1 MAGIV
6 IIGAGQAAGQAAASL
21 RQEGYEGAIT
31 IIGDELFAPYQR
43 PPLSKQYLSGELSI
57 DRIYIRPIKFYK
69 DRNIDLQCGVRVVA
83 IDRDTKTISTDNDQT
98 LAYDKLLICTGSRPR
113 LLDIPGSDL
122 PGIHYLRRLDD
133 VDRIRE
139 DMKEAQSICIIGG
152 GYIGLEVAAVAVS
165 AGLTVNI
172 LEMESRILQRVTNA
186 EMSAFYHRLHTSR
199 GVNIHTSTACT
210 GFSGDARIQSV
221 LCRDHTIAADMVVVG
236 IGILP
241 NTELAE
247 QAGLQCDNGILVDD
261 HCRTSDPDI
270 FSAGDCTNH
279 PNPLLARRLRLESVP
294 NAMEQ
299 ARTAATNMLGGD
311 KTYAAIPWF
320 WSDQYELKLQ
330 MVGFSADGETAVV
343 RGNPE
348 ELHFATFYLNQG
360 KVVAVDAV
368 NSPKE
373 FMVAKRL
380 YGLEVNAETLTDT
393 SIDLKSLIS

>member
-1 MAGIV
+1 
-6 IIGAGQAAGQAAASL
+6 
-21 RQEGYEGAIT
+21 
-31 IIGDELFAPYQR
+31 
-43 PPLSKQYLSGELSI
+43 
-57 DRIYIRPIKFYK
+57 IYIRPIKFYK